1 MRARMRACRWDHAAV
16 AGLKS
21 ARGRPGAAVHA
32 KHAKYAKH
40 AKHPGNSSC
49 ASCARVRARMRAC
62 ACDHFTAVA
71 WSADSRDCT
80 ALSAAVVSRNDLM
93 LHRADRSP
101 QTLTAEHWLADPA
114 GLGPSAVRS
123 GLGQSA
129 VRSDHA
135 AVAGLQTAR
144 GRPCA
149 AAHCPLLD
157 SPAVR
162 RAAPSWLDRVL
173 QCTRGQGCVT
183 VKNQRTLC
191 SKKQKNR
198 AGMYL
203 YRKMTQQN
211 RAGMYLYRKMTG
223 HFSEIALGCICTEK

>member
-1 MRARMRACRWDHAAV
+1 MGPCCCCRVEKCPRTAGCCSACKTCKICKTCKTSREFQ
-16 AGLKS
+16 L
-21 ARGRPGAAVHA
+21 
-32 KHAKYAKH
+32 
-40 AKHPGNSSC
+40 C
-49 ASCARVRARMRAC
+49 QLCAC

-101 QTLTAEHWLADPA
+101 QTMTAEHWLADPA

-157 SPAVR
+157 SPSVPDER
-162 RAAPSWLDRVL
+162 RA
-173 QCTRGQGCVT
+173 RGLTVPWVT
-183 VKNQRTLC
+183 VPL
-191 SKKQKNR
+191 KKI
-198 AGMYL
+198 
-203 YRKMTQQN
+203 RKMAGKLASN
-211 RAGMYLYRKMTG
+211 WRATSKTG
-223 HFSEIALGCICTEK
+223 LNAH

>member
-1 MRARMRACRWDHAAV
+1 MGPCCCCRVEKCPRTAGCCSAC
-16 AGLKS
+16 KTC
-21 ARGRPGAAVHA
+21 
-32 KHAKYAKH
+32 KYAKH

-49 ASCARVRARMRAC
+49 ASCARG

-101 QTLTAEHWLADPA
+101 QTMTAEHWLADPA

-157 SPAVR
+157 SPAVPGVLP
-162 RAAPSWLDRVL
+162 RAVLAGPCALEASFDRHKTSL
-173 QCTRGQGCVT
+173 
-183 VKNQRTLC
+183 
-191 SKKQKNR
+191 
-198 AGMYL
+198 MDFD
-203 YRKMTQQN
+203 
-211 RAGMYLYRKMTG
+211 
-223 HFSEIALGCICTEK
+223 HAL

>member
-1 MRARMRACRWDHAAV
+1 MRVDVTMLVCACTV

-21 ARGRPGAAVHA
+21 ARGRPGAAVH
-32 KHAKYAKH
+32 AKH

-49 ASCARVRARMRAC
+49 ASCARVRARMRA
-62 ACDHFTAVA
+62 HHGT
-71 WSADSRDCT
+71 
-80 ALSAAVVSRNDLM
+80 LSFRLRQPGV
-93 LHRADRSP
+93 LHRAV
-101 QTLTAEHWLADPA
+101 LA
-114 GLGPSAVRS
+114 GPRRAAPRRP
-123 GLGQSA
+123 GWT
-129 VRSDHA
+129 DA

-157 SPAVR
+157 SPAVPGVLP
-162 RAAPSWLDRVL
+162 RAVL
-173 QCTRGQGCVT
+173 AGPCALEASFVT
-183 VKNQRTLC
+183 VKTQRTQC

>member
-1 MRARMRACRWDHAAV
+1 MRACRWDHAAV

-21 ARGRPGAAVHA
+21 ARGRSGAAVHA

-101 QTLTAEHWLADPA
+101 QTMTAEHWLADPA

-129 VRSDHA
+129 LRSDHA

-157 SPAVR
+157 SPAV
-162 RAAPSWLDRVL
+162 PGVL
-173 QCTRGQGCVT
+173 PRTVLAGPCALEASFVT
-183 VKNQRTLC
+183 VKTQRTQC

-203 YRKMTQQN
+203 YRKMT
-211 RAGMYLYRKMTG
+211 G
-223 HFSEIALGCICTEK
+223 HFWEIALGCICTEK

>member
-49 ASCARVRARMRAC
+49 ASCARVRARMRA
-62 ACDHFTAVA
+62 HHGT
-71 WSADSRDCT
+71 
-80 ALSAAVVSRNDLM
+80 LSFRLRQPGV
-93 LHRADRSP
+93 LHRAV
-101 QTLTAEHWLADPA
+101 LA
-114 GLGPSAVRS
+114 GPRRAAPRRP
-123 GLGQSA
+123 GWT
-129 VRSDHA
+129 DA

-162 RAAPSWLDRVL
+162 RAAPSWLDHVL

-191 SKKQKNR
+191 SKQQKNR
-198 AGMYL
+198 AG
-203 YRKMTQQN
+203 
-211 RAGMYLYRKMTG
+211 
-223 HFSEIALGCICTEK
+223 CICTEQ